1 MKKIILPALL
11 AFTLFACKE
20 EQSGSF
26 TISGTLKNTPVKLVY
41 AEETIIATGEK
52 KMMDSSAIAADGK
65 YSINIKTKEEGIYS
79 LRLQSEPL
87 PFVTVINDASKIDL
101 DADFNKQYDFYS
113 VSGSAASKSIQD
125 YMAKLSEWQRE
136 KFDNL
141 RQADSIRNSG
151 GDAGAAD
158 NLLGKANEIS
168 MEMKTYTQ
176 QTVQKADKAA
186 LALFILAKYQGDA
199 NNPNYRM
206 LGYTIDELVG
216 LLNEML
222 TKFPDRTDI
231 AGIRNS
237 VEAQRPKT
245 LMVGAQAPEISLPDT
260 QGKAVS
266 LSSYRGKYVLVDFWA
281 SWCGP
286 CRRENP
292 NVVDAYN
299 RFKNKNFTILGVS
312 LDNNK
317 EAWEKA
323 IAVDGLNWTHI
334 SDLKK
339 WESIVVP
346 TYRIQGIPFNV
357 LVDPEGKI
365 VAENLRGPAL
375 DEKLA
380 QVLN

>member
-1 MKKIILPALL
+1 MKKVVLPALL

-20 EQSGSF
+20 EKSGSF
-26 TISGTLKNTPVKLVY
+26 TISGTLKNTPVKVVY
-41 AEETIIATGEK
+41 AEETVIATGEK
-52 KMMDSSAIAADGK
+52 KMMDSSVIAADGK
-65 YSINIKTKEEGIYS
+65 YSINVKATEEGIYS
-79 LRLQSEPL
+79 LRLQNEPV
-87 PFVTVINDASKIDL
+87 PFVTVVNDASKIEL

-113 VSGSAASKSIQD
+113 VSGSAASKSIQE
-125 YMAKLSEWQRE
+125 YMAKISEWQRE

-141 RQADSIRNSG
+141 RQADSIRNSA
-151 GDAGAAD
+151 GDMATAD
-158 NLLGKANEIS
+158 NLTAKAKEIS
-168 MEMKTYTQ
+168 TQMKTYTQ
-176 QTVQKADKAA
+176 QEVQKADKAA
-186 LALFILAKYQGDA
+186 LALFILAKYQGDS

-206 LGYTIDELVG
+206 EGYTIDELVA

-222 TKFPDRTDI
+222 TKFPGRTDI

-245 LMVGAQAPEISLPDT
+245 LMVGALAPEISLPDT

-299 RFKNKNFTILGVS
+299 RFRNKNFTILGVS

-323 IAVDGLNWTHI
+323 IVADGLNWTHI